1 MNGLIKLLMVESGA
15 YDYYEINEGFNDDE
29 GPMVKF
35 AESIVNEILLK
46 VNGAKIRNESYEEL
60 IANIRKDF
68 GV

>member
-15 YDYYEINEGFNDDE
+15 YNYYEINEGFDDE